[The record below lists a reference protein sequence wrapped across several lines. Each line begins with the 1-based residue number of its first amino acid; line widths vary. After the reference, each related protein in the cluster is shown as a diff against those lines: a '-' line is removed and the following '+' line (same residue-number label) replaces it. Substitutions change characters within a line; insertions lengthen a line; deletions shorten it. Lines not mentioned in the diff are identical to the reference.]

1 MKSALRELRYPV
13 SLALASAALL
23 GCAAGPNFVAPQ
35 PPSDEA
41 YTAAPVQ
48 AFGSAGPLEPEQRLA
63 LGAAPRADWW
73 TSMHS
78 PELDQVVALALEN
91 NPTLEIARANLA
103 SAAEMITAANGQR
116 YPQLDSANSVGRT
129 RYGDAFLG
137 PQGSTYPIFSA
148 FSVGVDV
155 KYDFD
160 IFGGLKRGVEQAR
173 ATAAYQREQ
182 LNAAQLSVTGNAVLQ
197 ALQIASV
204 RAQIEAV
211 QHVLESDEQT
221 LVLVQRARATGV
233 VSDIDVLSA
242 TSQRDTDRTLLPPL
256 RQQLNVAQDALAVL
270 IGRSPASWSA
280 PDFSLDRLN
289 LPVELRLRLPSQLV
303 RVRPDIR
310 AAEAQLRE
318 ASAAVG
324 VATADMYPRIT
335 LSAGLAEEGIISG
348 GTAPAWSLIGGLTA
362 PIFHGGALSA
372 KRRAAE
378 AAYRAA
384 FANYQQTVLASFA
397 QVADTLHGLEHDA
410 DALQTEQRALDSAD
424 SALALVRQ
432 GYKVGN
438 AGIVQILTA
447 QRLQQLAELGLVQV
461 RAQRYAD
468 TVKLCLASGGGF
480 I

>member
-1 MKSALRELRYPV
+1 MKSTLRRLRRVAGLVLANSALI
-13 SLALASAALL
+13 

-35 PPSDEA
+35 PPSEKT

-48 AFGSAGPLEPEQRLA
+48 AFGSAGPLDPEQRLA

-73 TSMHS
+73 TSLHS
-78 PELDQVVALALEN
+78 PELDQVVALALKN

-103 SAAEMITAANGQR
+103 SAAEMIAAANGQR
-116 YPQLDSANSVGRT
+116 YPQIDSANSVGRT
-129 RYGDAFLG
+129 RYGAAFLG
-137 PQGSTYPIFSA
+137 PEGSTYPVFSA
-148 FSVGVDV
+148 YSVGVDV

-160 IFGGLKRGVEQAR
+160 IFGGVKRGIEQAT
-173 ATAAYQREQ
+173 AEAAYQREQ
-182 LNAAQLSVTGNAVLQ
+182 LNAAQLSVSGNAVLQ
-197 ALQIASV
+197 ALQIASL
-204 RAQIEAV
+204 RAQIEV
-211 QHVLESDEQT
+211 MQHVLESDEKT
-221 LVLVQRARATGV
+221 LALVQHARAAGV

-242 TSQRDTDRTLLPPL
+242 MSQRDSDRTLLPPL

-280 PDFSLDRLN
+280 PDFVLAQLN
-289 LPVELRLRLPSQLV
+289 LPVDLSLSLPSELI

-310 AAEAQLRE
+310 AAEAQLHE

-324 VATADMYPRIT
+324 VATAGMYPRIT
-335 LSAGLAEEGIISG
+335 LNAGLAEEGIISG

-362 PIFHGGALSA
+362 PIFHGGTLSA

-378 AAYRAA
+378 DAYRAA

-397 QVADTLHGLEHDA
+397 QVADTLHGLENDA
-410 DALQTEQRALDSAD
+410 NSLQSQQRALASAD
-424 SALALVRQ
+424 SALELVRQ

-447 QRLQQLAELGLVQV
+447 QRLQQLAELGFVEA

-468 TVKLCLASGGGF
+468 TVKLCLASGGGV